1 MRENGTD
8 RGAPVSVRRLA
19 GAVRSYRSLAAIRG
33 GEVLVLPPAT
43 AGSLGDQALVQAVQD
58 HLPVSGRSALRQV
71 LFKDF
76 APQPLRAACRPPL
89 ILFRGSRASWL
100 SYLRRLA
107 HARCFL
113 IAGADV
119 MDGRYGID
127 QTLHSLDLADIACA
141 AGVPTSVLGFSFSD
155 APEPAAVARLRAAN
169 PEISFNLRDP
179 VSLQRFEAATGRPAQ
194 LVADMAFSLQPALQ
208 DPPATSGAA
217 WIDRQRADGCVIV
230 GLNANVLTR
239 RSDHDA
245 VIGIYAETIAGL
257 HREIGKVAFLLIPH
271 DFRPEQSDARTLNSI
286 AARLPADIA
295 ARVRPVSDPLAA
307 WEVKA
312 LAAKLDLVVTGRMH
326 LAIAALGSGVA
337 PLCISY
343 VGKFE
348 GLMAHFGID
357 GLVVEPDAAYRPG
370 VLLDRALQAF
380 RARLLHRE
388 RIAAALP
395 RVRDLAEKNFEILS
409 SPRK

>member
-1 MRENGTD
+1 MRQ
-8 RGAPVSVRRLA
+8 L
-19 GAVRSYRSLAAIRG
+19 
-33 GEVLVLPPAT
+33 
-43 AGSLGDQALVQAVQD
+43 
-58 HLPVSGRSALRQV
+58 
-71 LFKDF
+71 LFKGF
-76 APQPLRAACRPPL
+76 APQSLRAACRPPL
-89 ILFRGSRASWL
+89 VLIRGSRASWL

-107 HARCFL
+107 HAQCFV

-155 APEPAAVARLRAAN
+155 APEPAAVARLRAVN
-169 PEISFNLRDP
+169 PGISFNLRDP
-179 VSLQRFEAATGRPAQ
+179 VSLQRFETATGRPAQ

-217 WIDRQRADGCVIV
+217 WIDRQRADGCAIV

-239 RSDHDA
+239 QSDHDA
-245 VIGIYAETIAGL
+245 VIDIYTETIAGL

-271 DFRPEQSDARTLNSI
+271 DFRPEQSDARTLSDI
-286 AARLPADIA
+286 AARLPAEVA
-295 ARVRPVSDPLAA
+295 ARVRLVAAPLAA

-312 LAAKLDLVVTGRMH
+312 LAAKLDMIVTGRMH
-326 LAIAALGSGVA
+326 LAIAALGSRVP

-370 VLLDRALQAF
+370 VLLDRALHAF
-380 RARLLHRE
+380 RDRLAHRD

-395 RVRDLAEKNFEILS
+395 AVGDLAEKNFEILS
-409 SPRK
+409 RPRE